1 MTVEKWPSLSLT
13 VVDEGD
19 VLVEWRRFMTD
30 VKSMGKTFHRRED
43 SPITCVSVTKSQTLS
58 ANADNMC
65 PTVHCDSRFWDAR
78 VHIS

>member
-43 SPITCVSVTKSQTLS
+43 SPITCVSVTKS
-58 ANADNMC
+58 
-65 PTVHCDSRFWDAR
+65 
-78 VHIS
+78 